1 MVIFFGHEEHSRV
14 FTYVTGGITLPT
26 SPIYLVAFSIHP
38 LGLRIDATIVTPLPL
53 PVSVA
58 IGGAFATELVV
69 TCNDP
74 AYELVKDQSLGHM
87 VAPSILSRLLS
98 V

>member
-1 MVIFFGHEEHSRV
+1 MVIFFGHDEHSRV
-14 FTYVTGGITLPT
+14 FTYETGGMTLPT

-38 LGLRIDATIVTPLPL
+38 LGLRIAATIVTPLPL

-69 TCNDP
+69 SCNEP
-74 AYELVKDQSLGHM
+74 EYELLMDQSLAHM
-87 VAPSILSRLLS
+87 VAPSILPMLLS